1 MSEDIHRNVAEEK
14 GNLWKLSGVKFQFL
28 STMRFSDVSEGE
40 ICNSLYYVEEVEA
53 GERGR
58 ECERTRQR

>member
-1 MSEDIHRNVAEEK
+1 MLQKKKAIY
-14 GNLWKLSGVKFQFL
+14 GKLSGVKFL

-40 ICNSLYYVEEVEA
+40 ICNSLYYAEEVEV

-58 ECERTRQR
+58 DCERARQR